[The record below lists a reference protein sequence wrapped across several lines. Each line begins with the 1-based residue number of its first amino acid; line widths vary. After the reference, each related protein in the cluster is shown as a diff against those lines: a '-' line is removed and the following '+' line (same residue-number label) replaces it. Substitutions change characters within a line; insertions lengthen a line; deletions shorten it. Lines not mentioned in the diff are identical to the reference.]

1 LVLDIWTN
9 GVISPDKAVGEAA
22 KIIQTYFGNILADLQ
37 PDGSDDSSIDVP
49 VIREPIIV
57 VNPDVSTKKTAKVIE
72 NEILARPVRDLEL
85 TIRSENCLLRGNIHT
100 LGDLLQTTRDDLLK
114 IRNLGK
120 ISLAEIEDKL
130 KSFGYSLKEKKV
142 TPVMD
147 SVNALREAEQAE
159 KAEKTADD
167 NADDIFIDDT
177 EAEAEVKAE
186 AKAENEELKEEG
198 K

>member
-1 LVLDIWTN
+1 M
-9 GVISPDKAVGEAA
+9 
-22 KIIQTYFGNILADLQ
+22 
-37 PDGSDDSSIDVP
+37 
-49 VIREPIIV
+49 
-57 VNPDVSTKKTAKVIE
+57 
-72 NEILARPVRDLEL
+72 
-85 TIRSENCLLRGNIHT
+85 
-100 LGDLLQTTRDDLLK
+100 QTTRDDLLK

-159 KAEKTADD
+159 NAEKAADD
-167 NADDIFIDDT
+167 NADDIFIDDA
-177 EAEAEVKAE
+177 EAEAEVKEVKAE
-186 AKAENEELKEEG
+186 AENEELKEEG